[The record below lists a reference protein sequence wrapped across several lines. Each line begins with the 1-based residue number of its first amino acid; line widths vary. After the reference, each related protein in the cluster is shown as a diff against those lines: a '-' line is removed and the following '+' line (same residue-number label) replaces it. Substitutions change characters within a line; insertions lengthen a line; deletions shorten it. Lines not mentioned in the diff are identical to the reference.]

1 MHPRKWKGKTV
12 LIVLC
17 IDRFLACHKKGVN
30 FIHEDIEEF
39 FKSWEK
45 SSKGTKELFEL
56 AKGMPLHETKKT
68 LSLNEA
74 RNFIVVLS
82 KPMGE
87 AVELIDK
94 NSKEIEKVKALCKA
108 DDNQIQKFQERLH
121 FKGFERKR
129 NNLTYP
135 ITVCTHKD
143 CTKQELIGHSKH
155 WETIYKQICHEP
167 CSLKGVPVE
176 TTNNEQLRG
185 CFAMDTNAICKFCK
199 HGYRDHM
206 HMTYTTSLVEKTFLS
221 DDVQKEINALTSV
234 KDKKEKFIAE
244 LEKGSKE
251 YEEEKETLYKC
262 ASHFGAFL
270 KQNAMIAYNDSFSEY
285 LDMLIKDEKEKKEV
299 DEDRIAQLMKDKRT
313 YEEKK
318 QIIIKETSSPG
329 IDRKVLPIEMIYEMR
344 DELCSLKHNGN
355 YLKEALGTV
364 HFSKS

>member
-1 MHPRKWKGKTV
+1 
-12 LIVLC
+12 
-17 IDRFLACHKKGVN
+17 
-30 FIHEDIEEF
+30 
-39 FKSWEK
+39 
-45 SSKGTKELFEL
+45 
-56 AKGMPLHETKKT
+56 MPLHETKKT

-135 ITVCTHKD
+135 MTVCTHKD
-143 CTKQELIGHSKH
+143 CTKQELIGQSKH
-155 WETIYKQICHEP
+155 WETIYKQICHAH
-167 CSLKGVPVE
+167 CNLKGVPVE

-244 LEKGSKE
+244 LEKRIEE
-251 YEEEKETLYKC
+251 YTEEKEILYKC
-262 ASHFGAFL
+262 FSHFGAFL
-270 KQNAMIAYNDSFSEY
+270 KQNAMIAFNDSCSEY
-285 LDMLIKDEKEKKEV
+285 LDMLIKDEQTKEEV
-299 DEDRIAQLMKDKRT
+299 DEERIDQLKKDKRT

-318 QIIIKETSSPG
+318 QIIIKEISSPDSEG
-329 IDRKVLPIEMIYEMR
+329 KDIQTETINKMKK
-344 DELCSLKHNGN
+344 ELCSLKRNGN
-355 YLKEALGTV
+355 YLKEAIGTV
-364 HFSKS
+364 NFSKL